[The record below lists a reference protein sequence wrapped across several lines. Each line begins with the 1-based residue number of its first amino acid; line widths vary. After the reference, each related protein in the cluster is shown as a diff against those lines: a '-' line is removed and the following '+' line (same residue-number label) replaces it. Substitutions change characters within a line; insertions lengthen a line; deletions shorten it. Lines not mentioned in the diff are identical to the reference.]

1 MKSVKVFSVFLL
13 IVVCTLAAYA
23 SPSSSANEIVKEATD
38 NEAKGILDGVTV
50 NAPTTTAAPGL
61 GNLPSIGQNVAAA
74 GPMLIVGGFQA
85 VVMKAD
91 PSLIQGMPGL
101 SGLPPIPGKK

>member
-1 MKSVKVFSVFLL
+1 MRSFKVFTVFSL
-13 IVVCTLAAYA
+13 IVVCTLDAYA
-23 SPSSSANEIVKEATD
+23 LPASSANEVVKEND
-38 NEAKGILDGVTV
+38 SEAKGILDGVMA

-61 GNLPSIGQNVAAA
+61 GNLPSIGQSVAAA

-85 VVMKAD
+85 VIMKAD

-101 SGLPPIPGKK
+101 SGLPPIPGRK